1 MPIKEGWALVKYRWM
16 DRGSKVHLR
25 YQGVR
30 VEMLRNNHNIHEDE
44 VVASGLELE
53 EAEAMLKLI
62 PDEQRKQLL
71 RSDP

>member
-1 MPIKEGWALVKYRWM
+1 M
-16 DRGSKVHLR
+16 R

-30 VEMLRNNHNIHEDE
+30 TEALRENHNIHEDE
-44 VVASGLELE
+44 VVASGLGLE

-71 RSDP
+71 RSA

>member
-1 MPIKEGWALVKYRWM
+1 MIKEGWALVKYRWL
-16 DRGSKVHLR
+16 DRNHIQHR
-25 YQGVR
+25 TYQGVR
-30 VEMLRNNHNIHEDE
+30 IEMLHDNHNINEDE
-44 VVASGLELE
+44 VVASELSLE